1 MQLNTCPVQSS
12 ARIGKKSEHKP
23 EEIEWTEAN
32 KFKLR
37 QNSQKQIASFEK
49 LWMAQ
54 SKAHVFSSNIWVMC
68 GLRNGRSQTCDT
80 KVDPLFT
87 IADTKKAKAPMF
99 LPFLSNGHHFRL
111 QLSFAIPWSNVWM
124 LPHDMLNNNH
134 DHHHHHHDKKDKTN
148 PNQLNPMAAWMRFV

>member
-12 ARIGKKSEHKP
+12 ARIGKKSEYKP

-49 LWMAQ
+49 LRMAQ

-87 IADTKKAKAPMF
+87 IANTKKAKAPMF

-134 DHHHHHHDKKDKTN
+134 DHHHHHDKKDKTN